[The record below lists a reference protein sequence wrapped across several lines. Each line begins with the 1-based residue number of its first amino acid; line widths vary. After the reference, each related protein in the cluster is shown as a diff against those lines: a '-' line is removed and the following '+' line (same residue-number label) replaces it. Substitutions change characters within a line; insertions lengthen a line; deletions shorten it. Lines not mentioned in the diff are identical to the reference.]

1 MASFKE
7 TFAKKR
13 KELGAGKTFTWT
25 DKNGKVGTYS
35 TNYDEEQV
43 DKSDKPKAKPVPT
56 KPKAKPAGLNPQS
69 GASRSTAGK
78 VAAKESVSGAS
89 RSTAGKVKPKVD
101 MPARPTG
108 GAKAMQIAREAA
120 SDSKVRNN
128 KAAAKRKADASA
140 SQSTSAKL
148 PEWLY
153 FVKKGDLQKMKDT
166 LFGKK

>member
-7 TFAKKR
+7 TFAKR
-13 KELGAGKTFTWT
+13 RAELGAGKTFTWT

-35 TNYDEEQV
+35 TNYDKEQV
-43 DKSDKPKAKPVPT
+43 DKSDKPKAKSVPT
-56 KPKAKPAGLNPQS
+56 KPKAKPAGLNPQ
-69 GASRSTAGK
+69 
-78 VAAKESVSGAS
+78 SGAS

-108 GAKAMQIAREAA
+108 GAKAMQIAKEAA
-120 SDSKVRNN
+120 YDSRVRNN
-128 KAAAKRKADASA
+128 IAAAKRKADASEY
-140 SQSTSAKL
+140 QPTSAKL

-153 FVKKGDLQKMKDT
+153 FVKKGDLQKMKDL

>member
-7 TFAKKR
+7 TFKLERDKK
-13 KELGAGKTFTWT
+13 GPGKTFTWT
-25 DKNGKVGTYS
+25 DKNGKTGTYT
-35 TNYDEEQV
+35 TNYAEEEK
-43 DKSDKPKAKPVPT
+43 KSSVRNPNATSTAGKVKPKESV
-56 KPKAKPAGLNPQS
+56 S

-108 GAKAMQIAREAA
+108 GAKARQIAIESATA
-120 SDSKVRNN
+120 SNVASN
-128 KAAAKRKADASA
+128 KAATKRKADASA
-140 SQSTSAKL
+140 SQPTSAKL